1 MGLSLDPEQSC
12 RCSLEQSGLWL
23 CCWPQQCAFVGV
35 TGPGRSNS
43 PWAPDR
49 REGPACM
56 CISGPACPL
65 PGGQGTAGGT
75 WPCPPRMHYSE
86 PSALSASSLGCL
98 ADFQPDWP
106 CPGSCPCTG
115 EVVDRCPGTQRCPGE
130 FLRGP
135 VLCPAPQSQPS
146 HCFWTPYTQGN
157 VAGSFL
163 HPPAAPASAF

>member
-1 MGLSLDPEQSC
+1 M
-12 RCSLEQSGLWL
+12 WL

-35 TGPGRSNS
+35 TGPGCSNS

-65 PGGQGTAGGT
+65 PRGQGTAGGT
-75 WPCPPRMHYSE
+75 WHCPRMHYSE
-86 PSALSASSLGCL
+86 PSALSASLLGCL
-98 ADFQPDWP
+98 ARFQPDWP
-106 CPGSCPCTG
+106 CPGGCPCTD
-115 EVVDRCPGTQRCPGE
+115 EVVGRCPGTQRCPGE
-130 FLRGP
+130 LLRGP
-135 VLCPAPQSQPS
+135 ALCSAPHSQPS
-146 HCFWTPYTQGN
+146 HCFWTPFTQGN